1 MNLLE
6 VKAAIS
12 WNTTVQF
19 NKNDSVNKETGEV
32 TTWANGWIDEQ
43 RLRISIPMD
52 LFSELVAGKPYT
64 TLSFYKETK
73 VSKSEGNQPYTQVI
87 VFAYKLGDAGA
98 L

>member
-1 MNLLE
+1 MTLSE
-6 VKAAIS
+6 VKAAVS
-12 WNTTVQF
+12 WNSTVQF
-19 NKNDSVNKETGEV
+19 NKNDSVNTESGEV

-52 LFSELVAGKPYT
+52 LFSDLVAGKPYAN
-64 TLSFYKETK
+64 LSFYSEQK
-73 VSKSEGNQPYTQVI
+73 VSKTEGKPYTQVI